1 MSALSSWVAVVRTY
15 KRMIRRLVFVLAL
28 AAALGPATGPA
39 HAQRCEAPP
48 GTAAVDQYCEMIP
61 EERGSTPSAR
71 YAESGTPGGG
81 PETPLGERLASQGFD
96 GVALATFVE
105 RTRPEGAVLGETAEQ
120 RASLEAAPDGP
131 IAAVRSSVAAG
142 PVTGT
147 AFLLALLAIAA
158 LVAGLWAL
166 DRRRPRDDG

>member
-1 MSALSSWVAVVRTY
+1 MSALSSWEAVVRTNM
-15 KRMIRRLVFVLAL
+15 RMLRRLVSLLVL
-28 AAALGPATGPA
+28 AAALGPAAGPA

-48 GTAAVDQYCEMIP
+48 GTAAVDQYCETIP

-71 YAESGTPGGG
+71 YAESGTQGAEPQ
-81 PETPLGERLASQGFD
+81 TPLGQRLAAQGFS
-96 GVALATFVE
+96 GVALAAFVE
-105 RTRPEGAVLGETAEQ
+105 RTRPAGAVRGETAEQ
-120 RASLEAAPDGP
+120 GASLEAAPDGP

-147 AFLLALLAIAA
+147 AFLLALLAIAL
-158 LVAGLWAL
+158 LVAALWAL

>member
-1 MSALSSWVAVVRTY
+1 MSALSSWDVVVRTF
-15 KRMIRRLVFVLAL
+15 KRMIRRLVPLLVL
-28 AAALGPATGPA
+28 AAALGPAAGPA

-61 EERGSTPSAR
+61 EERGTTPSAR
-71 YAESGTPGGG
+71 YAGSGTPGSA
-81 PETPLGERLASQGFD
+81 PETPLGRRLAAQGFS

-105 RTRPEGAVLGETAEQ
+105 RTRPEGAVRGETAEES
-120 RASLEAAPDGP
+120 ASLEAPPDGP
-131 IAAVRSSVAAG
+131 VAAVRSSVAAG

-147 AFLLALLAIAA
+147 AFLLALLAIAV

>member
-1 MSALSSWVAVVRTY
+1 MSAVSFWTPLGRTV
-15 KRMIRRLVFVLAL
+15 KRMIRRVSLLLAV
-28 AAALGPATGPA
+28 AATFGAMAESA

-61 EERGSTPSAR
+61 EERGTTPSAR
-71 YAESGTPGGG
+71 YAEAGTPGSG
-81 PETPLGERLASQGFD
+81 PTSPLGQRLAAQGFA

-105 RTRPEGAVLGETAEQ
+105 RTRPQGAVRGEVAEQ
-120 RASLEAAPDGP
+120 RASLDAPSDGP
-131 IAAVRSSVAAG
+131 IAAVRSSVTAG